1 MSQKIDPMDDIQ
13 CEEFV
18 PEFWEGSPEEE
29 PLSDADLERQAEEY
43 FDWFAG
49 ARTGE

>member
-29 PLSDADLERQAEEY
+29 PLTQEQLEDQY
-43 FDWFAG
+43 QQWVKQLS
-49 ARTGE
+49 TPW

>member
-18 PEFWEGSPEEE
+18 PEFWEE
-29 PLSDADLERQAEEY
+29 PLTDAELEHQAEEY
-43 FDWFAG
+43 FDWLAG